1 MWRTLPTRNSWKWLQ
16 VFMPMSKWRYLS
28 SSTWTMLLSSW
39 MDCKCFSHLLFYPSF
54 SSQVQG
60 LIVMV
65 YRGVFLVQKKSSNF
79 DGQSVILF
87 WRTGPKKRPAV
98 HSFSAKSLF
107 SEFYL
112 FGPLML
118 RSLSYNTKS
127 QWAEMQKSA
136 I

>member
-1 MWRTLPTRNSWKWLQ
+1 MWRTLPTRNPWKWLQ

-65 YRGVFLVQKKSSNF
+65 YREFFWYKKNLPTLMVSLSF
-79 DGQSVILF
+79 FFGGP
-87 WRTGPKKRPAV
+87 GPKKGRLSIAFQQSL
-98 HSFSAKSLF
+98 SFQNLP
-107 SEFYL
+107 

-118 RSLSYNTKS
+118 GSLSYNTKS
-127 QWAEMQKSA
+127 QWAEM
-136 I
+136 